1 MSDNAA
7 TLSILSDTRGQ
18 MSVNALFV
26 SLLILA
32 VWGGALSMSIIG
44 NVCEDLLLFDGRR
57 SSARQWNDIFRIIKQ
72 QGAAL
77 DVSYLA
83 QWVDVLGV

>member
-1 MSDNAA
+1 
-7 TLSILSDTRGQ
+7 
-18 MSVNALFV
+18 
-26 SLLILA
+26 
-32 VWGGALSMSIIG
+32 MSIIG

-83 QWVDVLGV
+83 QWVDVLGVRDLLECALVEVGFNQP